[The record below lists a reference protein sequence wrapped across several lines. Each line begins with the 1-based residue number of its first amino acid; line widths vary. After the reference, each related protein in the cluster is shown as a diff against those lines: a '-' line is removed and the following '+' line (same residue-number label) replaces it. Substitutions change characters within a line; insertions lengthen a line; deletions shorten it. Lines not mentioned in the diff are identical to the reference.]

1 MSHLPDKERDFEITN
16 ESLSFLYKYQ
26 LLNDEQKKIVRD
38 KIKELAEK
46 AKNKNKDKWSLA
58 PPIPKAQF
66 LRRVLYGAFIL

>member
-46 AKNKNKDKWSLA
+46 AKNKNKDK
-58 PPIPKAQF
+58 
-66 LRRVLYGAFIL
+66 